1 MSYFLLPTENGIY
14 YPNFLD
20 ETVLKHP
27 DINNAV
33 IQGINKLTGREFS
46 INVSLGIICLLC
58 VSDCEIKPLKLKA
71 KKGTLII
78 LLSSTKMKKSKSY
91 LLFYEKYDLPYV
103 YLTISER
110 LKYARNIFKSLEDV
124 RKKDVYCQE
133 VDEMLGNK
141 LGKGSYGEVYAGEKD
156 ERKVAVKFAKLKKE
170 SIDIP
175 YSRDDSGWHE
185 YHILKFLIK
194 PIIKKKICPNLPL
207 LIDTFTCKER
217 ELILHNNEKVK
228 TKCSIMLTELAS
240 STLTEYLK
248 TQRSDDELLS
258 CLFQIMAGLTAIQL
272 HAQILHYDMKF
283 ENILVYNCKAGGFW
297 KYKLFDKDYYVPNYG
312 HLFVLNDFG
321 ISRSMN
327 IKYPMYKEKS
337 DKTFRLGCRFACI
350 INGKFSPISA
360 KSQYTSSGEI
370 EKPALIKWTGKKG
383 TRSVMFRMNRNGK
396 ILDSEVQLTKEQK
409 SFLKKEKVKETDL
422 FRRPDIIPCFEFYND
437 TQDVLKMFV
446 GDKKKSTQK
455 GNFKKNAGISETIRS
470 KLLPYIGVQ
479 PNLDGQEFDLNP
491 NQVCAWYF
499 IRDFFGEYTFASGK
513 AYTKEK
519 SPIIETYNL
528 GN

>member
-1 MSYFLLPTENGIY
+1 MSCFLLPTENGIY

-20 ETVLKHP
+20 ESVLNHP
-27 DINNAV
+27 DIDKAI
-33 IQGINKLTGREFS
+33 IQGINKLTGKEFS
-46 INVSLGIICLLC
+46 NKVNLSKANSIVCLLC
-58 VSDCEIKPLKLKA
+58 IKDCDIKQLKLKA
-71 KKGTLII
+71 KKGTLI
-78 LLSSTKMKKSKSY
+78 LTLGFGKFKSKSC
-91 LLFYEKYDLPYV
+91 LIFYEKYDLSYV
-103 YLTISER
+103 YLTVDER

-133 VDEMLGNK
+133 VDDMLGNK

-170 SIDIP
+170 SINIP
-175 YSRDDSGWHE
+175 FSKDDSGWHE

-207 LIDTFTCKER
+207 LIDTFTCQER
-217 ELILHNNEKVK
+217 ELILHNNEKIK
-228 TKCSIMLTELAS
+228 TKCSVMLTELAS

-248 TQRSDDELLS
+248 TQRSDDEILS

-283 ENILVYNCKAGGFW
+283 ENILVYNCKAGGYW

-327 IKYPMYKEKS
+327 IDYPMYKEKS
-337 DKTFRLGCRFACI
+337 DLTFRLGCRFACI
-350 INGKFSPISA
+350 IDGKFSPISA
-360 KSQYTSSGEI
+360 KKQYTSTGEYEKASLVKWSG
-370 EKPALIKWTGKKG
+370 GKRG
-383 TRSVMFRMNRNGK
+383 TRCVMFRMDRKGK
-396 ILDSEVQLTKEQK
+396 ILDSEVQYTKEQTA
-409 SFLKKEKVKETDL
+409 FLKKEKVKGDDL

-455 GNFKKNAGISETIRS
+455 GNFRKNVGISENIRS
-470 KLLPYIGVQ
+470 RLLPYIGVQ
-479 PNLDGQEFDLNP
+479 PNLDGLEFDLNP

-499 IRDFFGEYTFASGK
+499 IRDFFGETYSFDSV
-513 AYTKEK
+513 K